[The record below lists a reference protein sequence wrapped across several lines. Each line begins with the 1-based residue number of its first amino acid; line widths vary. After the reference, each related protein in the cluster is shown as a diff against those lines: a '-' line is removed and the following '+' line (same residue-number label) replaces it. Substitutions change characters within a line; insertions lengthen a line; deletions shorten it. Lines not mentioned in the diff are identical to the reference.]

1 MAIYTGSPA
10 FATTLL
16 GEKVAEGLSP
26 APLPEPSIAPLVR
39 AVFEAGRGI
48 FHAPYPDQPWEHLL
62 LTEYSSGSQYDE
74 LIELAR
80 SKKRLPDRIV
90 CAAGSGRGF
99 HGFKGRSWA
108 AEPGNIHLSILLTP
122 GRPIDR
128 FQVAFTSLAAVS
140 VVDAIDAVSRS
151 TRRPGIKWVNDVL
164 LGRAKV
170 AGILAYTQTRDT
182 WVTAAVLGIGLN
194 VESVPRVEPTP
205 FVPSVTSLRRA
216 FPDCPDDLQR
226 LVFQN
231 LLHALDRN
239 YRVLLERGFDPL
251 LERYRERVVGMGEEI
266 TVCSEDS
273 EESLR
278 IVASGRIASV
288 GDNLELHLEGDP
300 RPLHGGR
307 LVLGSVA
314 PATLDRQGPP
324 LSEGLDFDECAPMES
339 GASTIP
345 DIRNP
350 D

>member
-10 FATTLL
+10 FAATLL
-16 GEKVAEGLSP
+16 GEEVAEGLSP
-26 APLPEPSIAPLVR
+26 APLPDPSIAPLVR
-39 AVFEAGRGI
+39 TVFEAGRSV
-48 FHAPYPDQPWEHLL
+48 FRAPYPDQPWEDFL
-62 LTEYSSGSQYDE
+62 LTEYSSGSQYDA

-80 SKKRLPDRIV
+80 SEARLPDRIV

-108 AEPGNIHLSILLTP
+108 AEPGNIHVSVLFVP
-122 GRPIDR
+122 DQPIDR

-140 VVDAIDAVSRS
+140 VVDAIDAVPRS
-151 TRRPGIKWVNDVL
+151 NRRPGIKWVNDVL

-182 WVTAAVLGIGLN
+182 TVTAAVLGIGLN
-194 VESVPRVEPTP
+194 VESLPRVKPTP

-251 LERYRERVVGMGEEI
+251 LERYRERVVGLGEEI

-278 IVASGRIASV
+278 IVASGRLASV
-288 GDNLELHLEGDP
+288 GDNLELHLEGES

-307 LVLGSVA
+307 LALGRLAPETVA
-314 PATLDRQGPP
+314 GLAPVGKKSLDM
-324 LSEGLDFDECAPMES
+324 DECAPLQW
-339 GASTIP
+339 GASTISEHPTP
-345 DIRNP
+345 D
-350 D
+350 